1 MAEYV
6 YKNAYQHLHDRIKDF
21 AEKHGATIDKF
32 GGFDFNTTCG
42 NLHVSLQEFRPKRKW
57 VWVFTRVENPEK
69 VLEKYRRDADF
80 NKWNGKYNKADN
92 RLKLMES
99 WLFRY
104 IEECIDPTMY
114 EGSEYFD
121 F

>member
-1 MAEYV
+1 MSKYV
-6 YKNAYQHLHDRIKDF
+6 YKKEYQHFYNRIKDF
-21 AEKHGATIDKF
+21 AEKHGATVDGF

-42 NLHVSLQEFRPKRKW
+42 NLHVSLQKFRPKMPW
-57 VWVFTRVENPEK
+57 VWIFTRVENPEK
-69 VLEKYRRDADF
+69 VAEKYRRDTDF
-80 NKWNGKYNKADN
+80 NKWNGKYNKVAHN
-92 RLKLMES
+92 LKLMES
-99 WLFRY
+99 WILRY